1 MCIGAVMVFVL
12 ASNTV
17 DHGFESQP
25 GQIKDYII
33 GFCCFFA

>member
-1 MCIGAVMVFVL
+1 MYIGAVLVFVL
-12 ASNTV
+12 ALNAV

-33 GFCCFFA
+33 GFCCFSA